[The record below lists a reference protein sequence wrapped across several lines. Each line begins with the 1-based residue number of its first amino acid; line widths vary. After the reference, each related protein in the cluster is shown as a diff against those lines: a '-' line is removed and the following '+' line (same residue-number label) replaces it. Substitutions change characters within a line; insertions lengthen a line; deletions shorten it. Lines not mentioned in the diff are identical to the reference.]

1 MMGIGSTVITSY
13 LQKGDTQ
20 PIRAKIRLVTPNQIE
35 LKQRN
40 GIAKPWYM
48 LTTATRTGAKTTTG
62 SLVFSNAYTEF
73 YISPADCRRLTGEG
87 FDEVARRGQA

>member
-1 MMGIGSTVITSY
+1 MIGSTVIASY
-13 LQKGDTQ
+13 LQRGDAK
-20 PIRAKIRLVTPNQIE
+20 PIRAKIRLVSPNQIE

-48 LTTATRTGAKTTTG
+48 LTTVTRTGAKTNTG

-73 YISPADCRRLTGEG
+73 YINPADWRRLTGEG
-87 FDEVARRGQA
+87 FEAA